1 MSKPKFTGDVL
12 PHETIIEVIRTN
24 SYGEVIKKE
33 MTFGAWKNL
42 KKQSGYTYIAYQLK
56 FSQFKNTK

>member
-12 PHETIIEVIRTN
+12 PHETMIEVIRTN
-24 SYGEVIKKE
+24 SSGEEIKKE

-42 KKQSGYTYIAYQLK
+42 KKQSGYTYIA
-56 FSQFKNTK
+56 